1 MDGRVRCPESSA
13 EDAGTDRSP
22 ASGSGPWTLDTR
34 LLFALDPELWT
45 LDAPMPPTH
54 RFIQLTDL
62 HLSDTPGT
70 VTRQALLWAID
81 TVNRYGPDFLA
92 VTGDITTY
100 GTAASARR
108 FLDALLR
115 VAVPVRF
122 TPGNAER
129 RSPGAM
135 PVFSDLCDP
144 DRRYILKD
152 NVLFL
157 FPDTS
162 TLDIPEEER
171 RWMDRTVAAHP
182 NAGGCVLITHCPLE
196 SIQTESRD
204 WLRRWIAGHRVE
216 RLVAG
221 HRHVHRERRIGA
233 CQEITTR
240 GLDPDK
246 AAGDLPGLSLFERSE
261 TGEWSETFI
270 PWAYP
275 LDLLPADLPHGIPPV
290 GWSIHGDPISAV
302 RETRELGLSCLE
314 LRPRDLDF
322 STAALKD
329 ALQELRNQRP
339 LYLSYHLPDFTW
351 NSDGGRIAGQ
361 NRLRAHV
368 ACALEAGVNSLTVH
382 VPRAPAAQMEDG
394 QGHTPLWK
402 RFLDLYG
409 RLLEGAA
416 AEGVRIAVENLHTPQ
431 GMSADDPDRGFGTE
445 IGEHLRW
452 IDAISA
458 RLPRATVGALL
469 DVGHARNNGHL
480 GNRQPL
486 CDWYARL
493 GRRILGYHIHQVHTH
508 PQTGKL
514 ANHLEIRTLFGL
526 RISFAGF
533 LRAWS
538 TRQIARAPL
547 FIEIRDGGERRRT
560 ARRLKWL
567 FDNADRLRRST
578 DLRGKAIQGPGSRV
592 QSKGD
597 QY

>member
-1 MDGRVRCPESSA
+1 MKS
-13 EDAGTDRSP
+13 
-22 ASGSGPWTLDTR
+22 
-34 LLFALDPELWT
+34 
-45 LDAPMPPTH
+45 TH

-62 HLSDTPGT
+62 HLSGTSGT
-70 VTRQALLWAID
+70 VTHQALLWAVD
-81 TVNRYGPDFLA
+81 TVNRHRPDFLA

-100 GTAASARR
+100 GTEDAARG
-108 FLDALLR
+108 FLDVLGR
-115 VAVPVRF
+115 VTVPVRF
-122 TPGNAER
+122 TPGNAELR
-129 RSPGAM
+129 APGAM
-135 PVFSDLCDP
+135 PVFSDLCNP
-144 DRRYILKD
+144 DRHHILKD

-157 FPDTS
+157 LPDTS
-162 TLDIPEEER
+162 TLDIPAEER
-171 RWMDRTVAAHP
+171 RWMNRTVAAHP
-182 NAGGCVLITHCPLE
+182 GGGGCVLITHCPLE
-196 SIQTESRD
+196 SIHDESRD
-204 WLRRWIAGHRVE
+204 WLSRWIAGHGVE
-216 RLVAG
+216 LLVAG
-221 HRHVHRERRIGA
+221 HRHVHQKRRIGSF
-233 CQEITTR
+233 QEITTR

-275 LDLLPADLPHGIPPV
+275 LDLLPADLPHGILPV
-290 GWSIHGDPISAV
+290 GWSIHGDPVSAV
-302 RETRELGLSCLE
+302 RETQELGLSCLE

-322 STAALKD
+322 SAIALKD

-339 LYLSYHLPDFTW
+339 LYLSYHLPDLAW
-351 NSDGGRIAGQ
+351 NPDNDRVAGQ

-368 ACALEAGVNSLTVH
+368 VCALEAGVNSLTVH
-382 VPRAPAAQMEDG
+382 VPRAPAAQMENG
-394 QGHTPLWK
+394 QGHTLLWE
-402 RFLDLYG
+402 RFLDRYG
-409 RLLEGAA
+409 RPLEGAA

-445 IGEHLRW
+445 MGEHLRW
-452 IDAISA
+452 IDALST
-458 RLPRATVGALL
+458 RLPDATVGALL

-514 ANHLEIRTLFGL
+514 ANHLEIRTLFSL

-547 FIEIRDGGERRRT
+547 FIEIRDDGERRRT

-567 FDNADRLRRST
+567 FDNAHRLRRST
-578 DLRGKAIQGPGSRV
+578 DLPGKAVQGPGSRV
-592 QSKGD
+592 QSKGG